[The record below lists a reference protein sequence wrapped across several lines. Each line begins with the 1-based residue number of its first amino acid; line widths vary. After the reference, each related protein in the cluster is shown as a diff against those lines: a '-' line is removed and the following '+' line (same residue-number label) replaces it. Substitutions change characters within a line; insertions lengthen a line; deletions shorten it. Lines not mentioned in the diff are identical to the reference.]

1 MTRAR
6 QLDAHHAFIRAAG
19 MVKVDPA
26 EAIRIARQAITMLDP
41 NAALLAVLGDADEP
55 LRCADVATALGL
67 DPLSA
72 RDLLL
77 THVRLGRVRSIPGKP
92 TTYTLRRA
100 FAAEPVAAK

>member
-1 MTRAR
+1 MTPTR
-6 QLDAHHAFIRAAG
+6 QLQAHHAFVRAAG

-41 NAALLAVLGDADEP
+41 AAALLDVLADADEP

-67 DPLSA
+67 DPLST

-77 THVRLGRVRSIPGKP
+77 TCVRLGRVRSIPGKP
-92 TTYTLRRA
+92 ITYTLRRTS
-100 FAAEPVAAK
+100 AAEPVAAK